1 MRIKRTLTLA
11 AMLLAAVLCTACA
24 SETETQEPL
33 PQLVI
38 GSDNYRP
45 YHYLDEN
52 DRPAGIDVELAR
64 EACRRMGYE
73 PVFTQIDW
81 DRKDALLESGAVDC
95 LWGCFSMNG
104 RETDY
109 LWAGPY
115 LYSHQLVA
123 VRADSDIPSLADLT
137 GRRVAV
143 QIGSKAEEILSGA
156 AGDQVPEA
164 GTLYCLSDMDEIT
177 TALRK
182 HYVDACASHAAAL
195 AESLQNTGIAYR
207 FLDQELLRSQLG
219 VAFAPDGDAAL
230 CARLNETLDEMR
242 RDGTVARVLTAYGL
256 DAEKALV
263 EAAS

>member
-1 MRIKRTLTLA
+1 MRIKRTLILA
-11 AMLLAAVLCTACA
+11 ALLAAVLCTACA
-24 SETETQEPL
+24 SEKGTQEPL

-73 PVFTQIDW
+73 PVFIQIDW
-81 DRKDALLESGAVDC
+81 DRKDTLLENGIVDC

-115 LYSHQLVA
+115 LYSRQLVA
-123 VRADSDIPSLADLT
+123 VRADSDITSLDDLA
-137 GRRVAV
+137 GKRVAV
-143 QIGSKAEEILSGA
+143 QISSKAEDILSGA
-156 AGDQVPEA
+156 AEQPVPEV
-164 GTLYCLSDMDEIT
+164 GTLYCLLDMDELA

-195 AESLQNTGIAYR
+195 AESLGNAGVDYR
-207 FLDQELLRSQLG
+207 FLEPELLRSDLG

-230 CARLNETLDEMR
+230 CARLNETLEEMR
-242 RDGTVARVLTAYGL
+242 GDGTIARILTAYGM
-256 DAEKALV
+256 DPAKNMV